1 MGFQTRFGP
10 RGREGFS
17 LIELMIVLVVI
28 AVIVSIAVPNLL
40 ESKKATNE
48 ASAIAAMRTI
58 CTAQMVYANTL
69 GSGKF
74 AASLNVL
81 ETAKLLDPVL
91 SSGKKDGYV
100 YTLASVNNGLDFNAV
115 AVPETVGKT
124 GYRGFYTDAT
134 AVIRY
139 SADGSPPNSSNPPI
153 PAIK

>member
-1 MGFQTRFGP
+1 MGFQTRFAPGSN
-10 RGREGFS
+10 EGFS

-58 CTAQMVYANTL
+58 CTAQMVYLNTL

-81 ETAKLLDPVL
+81 ETAKLLDSVL
-91 SSGKKDGYV
+91 SSGKKDGYS
-100 YTLASVNNGLDFNAV
+100 YTVASVNNDLDFNAI

-134 AVIRY
+134 AVIRF
-139 SADGSPPNSSNPPI
+139 SIDGSPPNSSS
-153 PAIK
+153 PAIPR